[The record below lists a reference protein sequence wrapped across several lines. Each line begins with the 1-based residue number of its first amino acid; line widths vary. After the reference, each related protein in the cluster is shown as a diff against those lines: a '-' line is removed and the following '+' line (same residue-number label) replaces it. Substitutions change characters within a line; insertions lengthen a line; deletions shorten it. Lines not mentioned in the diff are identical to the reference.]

1 MVNGFLKLEMLE
13 QLLQRHWIDFVDN
26 VRLMHKVMT
35 DVRDTSFK
43 EITQDENHPRQV
55 NISITHIEVKA
66 VVESTIPEPVLE
78 LWVEY
83 TIPRDKG
90 MVIGTGIYFLNLKSG
105 DLSLRDLFGTYFTQ
119 RQES

>member
-1 MVNGFLKLEMLE
+1 MVNGFLKLEILE
-13 QLLQRHWIDFVDN
+13 NLLQRHWIDFVDN

-43 EITQDENHPRQV
+43 EITQDEIHPRQV
-55 NISITHIEVKA
+55 KISITHIEVKA
-66 VVESTIPEPVLE
+66 IVDNTIPEPVLE

-105 DLSLRDLFGTYFTQ
+105 DLCLQDLFGTYFTQ